1 MKTLNIVDEY
11 INYVNLYK
19 DQYKKYLVLLMVGS
33 FYEIYSIIPDDP
45 KLKEIS
51 ELLNLVLT
59 RKNKNINEI
68 SQSNPLMMGFPSCSL
83 NKYLDILTNN
93 NYTVIEYIQY
103 LDKTKVKRKLNRIY
117 SISTYLENEK
127 SIINDN
133 LMLSLYIEQIDNNIL
148 YGISIINLSTGTI
161 NIFEKYNK
169 DLNKI
174 LEEINKI
181 LIIYQPKEILI
192 SYNKIT
198 NNINKIIQIINN
210 NNDNTHILTHF
221 EEDIKKI
228 AYQNN
233 FLENIYNKYNFGNLT
248 PIESLDLE
256 RNQYSLISLIIL
268 LKFAYS
274 HDNSIINNIEK
285 PIINIDT
292 NKLNLHN
299 NALFQLNI
307 FAYNSNYK
315 INSLFD
321 IINKTSTSLGKRF
334 LKENLSEPILDINEL
349 NNRYNLIEKLQ
360 NNNEYINYE
369 KELNNIIDIE
379 KYHKNMGINKLQP
392 FQLYRLDQ
400 SYKAIVN
407 IINYAKTDFKHIFD
421 FDTILQF
428 NDFYN
433 YMLKIFNF
441 NNLETINFNNS
452 NVIINKNIFND
463 NINSDIDNIMQNINN
478 HHEYLNNIIQ
488 ELSALINNDKIEIKY
503 TDREGYYLCLT
514 KIRAKKLQTIILN
527 NNSKYYSDLIFEN
540 KTQSNCYITSPK
552 IKDISIKI
560 VKLQNKLFEL
570 TKNTYFNSLTDIY
583 NKYYHVLI
591 AINKFIAYIDLIKCL
606 TKISIIYNYSKPI
619 IINDSNKSFINV
631 KNIRHPIIEQLKDD
645 TEYVTNDIEINTDTV
660 GTLLYSVNGTGKSS
674 LMKAIGLNIILAQIG
689 SYTASSYFEYYP
701 YNQIFTRIDHSDNLF
716 KGLSSFESEILELK
730 TILNYSNEFSLILG
744 DEILN
749 STENISAI
757 SLISSSIN
765 HFLNNNISFIFASH
779 LHQIPDFINET
790 LKNKLFI
797 GHLTAEYDN
806 VNQCFIYS
814 RKLLP
819 GLSSQNYGLIVAKS
833 VLNNDSII
841 NDALNI
847 QNKILDNNNDFLK
860 PKKSKYNS
868 KLYIN
873 SCYICDDL
881 NIKKKET
888 EILDTHHIVQQKD
901 FNENICTIY
910 NKKHVKKNNKS
921 NLVILCKFHHIEV
934 HKNNIHIDKWSET
947 TRGPK
952 LLYTINN

>member
-19 DQYKKYLVLLMVGS
+19 EQYKKYLVLLMVGS

-68 SQSNPLMMGFPSCSL
+68 SQSNPLMMGFPCVSL

-210 NNDNTHILTHF
+210 NNDNTHILTNF

-334 LKENLSEPILDINEL
+334 LKENLSEPILDITEL

-379 KYHKNMGINKLQP
+379 KYHKNM
-392 FQLYRLDQ
+392 
-400 SYKAIVN
+400 
-407 IINYAKTDFKHIFD
+407 
-421 FDTILQF
+421 
-428 NDFYN
+428 
-433 YMLKIFNF
+433 
-441 NNLETINFNNS
+441 
-452 NVIINKNIFND
+452 
-463 NINSDIDNIMQNINN
+463 
-478 HHEYLNNIIQ
+478 
-488 ELSALINNDKIEIKY
+488 
-503 TDREGYYLCLT
+503 
-514 KIRAKKLQTIILN
+514 
-527 NNSKYYSDLIFEN
+527 
-540 KTQSNCYITSPK
+540 
-552 IKDISIKI
+552 
-560 VKLQNKLFEL
+560 
-570 TKNTYFNSLTDIY
+570 
-583 NKYYHVLI
+583 
-591 AINKFIAYIDLIKCL
+591 
-606 TKISIIYNYSKPI
+606 
-619 IINDSNKSFINV
+619 
-631 KNIRHPIIEQLKDD
+631 
-645 TEYVTNDIEINTDTV
+645 
-660 GTLLYSVNGTGKSS
+660 
-674 LMKAIGLNIILAQIG
+674 
-689 SYTASSYFEYYP
+689 
-701 YNQIFTRIDHSDNLF
+701 
-716 KGLSSFESEILELK
+716 
-730 TILNYSNEFSLILG
+730 
-744 DEILN
+744 
-749 STENISAI
+749 
-757 SLISSSIN
+757 
-765 HFLNNNISFIFASH
+765 
-779 LHQIPDFINET
+779 
-790 LKNKLFI
+790 
-797 GHLTAEYDN
+797 
-806 VNQCFIYS
+806 
-814 RKLLP
+814 
-819 GLSSQNYGLIVAKS
+819 
-833 VLNNDSII
+833 
-841 NDALNI
+841 
-847 QNKILDNNNDFLK
+847 
-860 PKKSKYNS
+860 
-868 KLYIN
+868 
-873 SCYICDDL
+873 
-881 NIKKKET
+881 
-888 EILDTHHIVQQKD
+888 
-901 FNENICTIY
+901 
-910 NKKHVKKNNKS
+910 
-921 NLVILCKFHHIEV
+921 
-934 HKNNIHIDKWSET
+934 
-947 TRGPK
+947 
-952 LLYTINN
+952 